1 VRRGNPVRAVFPAF
15 VLALASLA
23 LAPSARAD
31 LASEAEELAKRWAT
45 AGFRTVRLPPVFL
58 EHGRGRPVRLPD
70 AAYDP
75 GRPSCTTIAFLAG
88 RSTDFVIRIDPFNT
102 LKHHSSG
109 GHAERSVA
117 GAVLISECGAARDA
131 FARLSIELRVARS
144 SIETVIAVGESPAP
158 PIAETLPERA
168 SGPAAP
174 LADPGPRGQLEPLA
188 VRARRAEDRAKN
200 GGAMGLRTQS
210 FTAEVDGSGRELVR
224 LEEGCHRIE
233 LMAELSG
240 KQPVDL
246 DAELRETTSERLV
259 ARDRSDAP
267 DARLELCAGSSM
279 GVDLVF
285 AGAAGPVEVMFL
297 DAVYPL
303 PKGAPTIWGAR
314 ARAAVS
320 AALWRRKLPPI
331 EDPPIEQRL
340 GVAGLTSIP
349 IPVEPGSCY
358 VAAVGTIRGDPRS
371 VTLTVKVDTRIA
383 FDSNAGLVDGSAVA
397 FCSGGS
403 DRARIEAEIR
413 GSAVAWVLDVW
424 RLGNRA
430 FDEGR

>member
-1 VRRGNPVRAVFPAF
+1 VRRALFLTVL
-15 VLALASLA
+15 LALAFVSV
-23 LAPSARAD
+23 STEVRAD
-31 LASEAEELAKRWAT
+31 LGSDAEELARRWGA
-45 AGFRTVRLPPVFL
+45 AGLRTVRLAPVFL
-58 EHGRGRPVRLPD
+58 EHGRARPVRLPD

-75 GRPSCTTIAFLAG
+75 GKPSCTTIAFLAG
-88 RSTDFVIRIDPFNT
+88 RSTDFVVRIDPVNT
-102 LKHHSSG
+102 LKHHASG

-117 GAVLISECGAARDA
+117 GVVLVSQCGAAREA

-144 SIETVIAVGESPAP
+144 ALETVIAVGDGPAP
-158 PIAETLPERA
+158 ALADVLPERA

-174 LADPGPRGQLEPLA
+174 LADPGPRGPIEPLA
-188 VRARRAEDRAKN
+188 ARARRAEERAKN
-200 GGAMGLRTQS
+200 AGAAGIRAQS
-210 FTAEVDGSGRELVR
+210 FTAEHDGTGRELVR

-233 LMAELSG
+233 LMAELGG
-240 KQPVDL
+240 KPSIDL

-279 GVDLVF
+279 GVDLVY
-285 AGAAGPVEVMFL
+285 AGAPGPVEVMFF
-297 DAVYPL
+297 DALYPL

-314 ARAAVS
+314 ARAALS

-331 EDPPIEQRL
+331 DDPPVEQRL
-340 GVAGLTSIP
+340 GVAGMTSMP
-349 IPVEPGSCY
+349 IVIEPGSCY

-371 VTLTVKVDTRIA
+371 VTLTAKVDTRIA

-403 DRARIEAEIR
+403 DRARIETEVR
-413 GSAVAWVLDVW
+413 GSAVAWVLDIW
-424 RLGNRA
+424 RLGNRS

>member
-1 VRRGNPVRAVFPAF
+1 VRLWPVF
-15 VLALASLA
+15 LALAA
-23 LAPSARAD
+23 LAVAPHARAD
-31 LASEAEELAKRWAT
+31 LASEAQDLTRRWAS

-88 RSTDFVIRIDPFNT
+88 RSTDFVVRVDPIHT

-144 SIETVIAVGESPAP
+144 ALETVIAIGETPAP
-158 PIAETLPERA
+158 PIGQTLPERA

-174 LADPGPRGQLEPLA
+174 LADPGPRGQVEPLA
-188 VRARRAEDRAKN
+188 TRARRAEDRAKN
-200 GGAMGLRTQS
+200 QGAMGIRTQS
-210 FTAEVDGSGRELVR
+210 FTAEHDGSGRELVR

-233 LMAELSG
+233 LFAELSG
-240 KQPVDL
+240 KQSIDL
-246 DAELRETTSERLV
+246 DAEMRETTSERLV

-279 GVDLVF
+279 GVDLVY
-285 AGAAGPVEVMFL
+285 AGAPGPVQVMFL
-297 DAVYPL
+297 DALYPL

-314 ARAAVS
+314 ARAALS
-320 AALWRRKLPPI
+320 SALWRRKLPPI
-331 EDPPIEQRL
+331 DDPPIEQRL
-340 GVAGLTSIP
+340 GVAGMTSMPIP
-349 IPVEPGSCY
+349 IEPGSCY
-358 VAAVGTIRGDPRS
+358 VAALGTIRGDPRS
-371 VTLTVKVDTRIA
+371 VTLTAKVDTRIA

-403 DRARIEAEIR
+403 DRARIETEVR

-424 RLGNRA
+424 RLGYRS

>member
-1 VRRGNPVRAVFPAF
+1 VRRAF
-15 VLALASLA
+15 VLGPFLLAFACLA
-23 LAPSARAD
+23 FARHARAE
-31 LASEAEELAKRWAT
+31 LASEADDLARRWAS

-75 GRPSCTTIAFLAG
+75 GRASCTTIAFLSG
-88 RSTDFVIRIDPFNT
+88 RSTDFVVRIDPINT

-117 GAVLISECGAARDA
+117 GAVLISECGGAREA
-131 FARLSIELRVARS
+131 FGRLSIEVRVARS
-144 SIETVIAVGESPAP
+144 ALETVIAVGETPAP

-174 LADPGPRGQLEPLA
+174 LADPGPRGQIEPLA

-200 GGAMGLRTQS
+200 QGANGIRAQS
-210 FTAEVDGSGRELVR
+210 FTAEQDGSGRELVR
-224 LEEGCHRIE
+224 IEEGCHRIE
-233 LMAELSG
+233 IMAELNG
-240 KQPVDL
+240 KQAIDL

-267 DARLELCAGSSM
+267 DVRLEFCAGSSM
-279 GVDLVF
+279 GVDLVY
-285 AGAAGPVEVMFL
+285 AGAPGPVEVMFL
-297 DAVYPL
+297 DTLYPL

-314 ARAAVS
+314 ARAALS
-320 AALWRRKLPPI
+320 GALWRRKLPPI
-331 EDPPIEQRL
+331 DDPPIEQRL
-340 GVAGLTSIP
+340 GVAGLTSMPIP
-349 IPVEPGSCY
+349 IEPGSCY

-371 VTLTVKVDTRIA
+371 VTLTAKVDTRIA

-403 DRARIEAEIR
+403 DRARIEMEVR

-424 RLGNRA
+424 RLGSGS
-430 FDEGR
+430 FEEGR

>member
-1 VRRGNPVRAVFPAF
+1 VLRGDVFRAIWPFL
-15 VLALASLA
+15 LALASLA
-23 LAPSARAD
+23 VVPPARAD
-31 LASEAEELAKRWAT
+31 LASDADDLAKRWAG
-45 AGFRTVRLPPVFL
+45 AGLRTVRLSPVYL
-58 EHGRGRPVRLPD
+58 EHGRGRPVRLPE
-70 AAYDP
+70 AAYDT
-75 GRPSCTTIAFLAG
+75 GKPSCTTIAFLAG
-88 RSTDFVIRIDPFNT
+88 RSTDFVIRIDPIT
-102 LKHHSSG
+102 SLKHHASG

-117 GAVLISECGAARDA
+117 GAVLISECGAAREA

-144 SIETVIAVGESPAP
+144 AIETVIAVGDSPAP
-158 PIAETLPERA
+158 PIGETLPERA

-174 LADPGPRGQLEPLA
+174 LADPGPRSQVEPLA
-188 VRARRAEDRAKN
+188 VRARRAEERAKN
-200 GGAMGLRTQS
+200 SGATGLRTQS
-210 FTAEVDGSGRELVR
+210 FTAEQDGSGRELVR

-233 LMAELSG
+233 LLAELSG
-240 KQPVDL
+240 KPSVDL
-246 DAELRETTSERLV
+246 DAELRETQSERLI

-279 GVDLVF
+279 GVDLVY
-285 AGAAGPVEVMFL
+285 AGAPGPVEVMFL
-297 DAVYPL
+297 DTIYPL

-314 ARAAVS
+314 ARAALA
-320 AALWRRKLPPI
+320 AALWRRKMPSI

-349 IPVEPGSCY
+349 IPIEPGSCY

-371 VTLTVKVDTRIA
+371 VTLTAKVDTRIA
-383 FDSNAGLVDGSAVA
+383 FDSNAGLVDGSSVA

-403 DRARIEAEIR
+403 DRARIETEIR

-424 RLGNRA
+424 RLGYRS